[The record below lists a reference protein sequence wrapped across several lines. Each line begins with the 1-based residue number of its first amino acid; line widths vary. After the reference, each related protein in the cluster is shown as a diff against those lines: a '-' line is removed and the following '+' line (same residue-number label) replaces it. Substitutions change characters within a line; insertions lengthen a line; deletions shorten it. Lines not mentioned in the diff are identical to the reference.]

1 MSEIWD
7 IWHLLTWHTA
17 DTVELSEVQYNW
29 SSFTVLCVSILCY
42 LILLLHYNSERNI
55 VSFTLLHLSDSFYW
69 YDIRRHN
76 TLLKQDKT
84 SVWNFMSCNLCV
96 KKTVCSCVFWSC
108 FKCLFT
114 WINAQFLKSSNNSIF
129 YKTKQNLASKEGFI
143 WWPFGGAFSGIVKHC
158 SVWQNISVCF
168 CLTQI
173 YWNSCWLSSY
183 SNCIWFALFPLCE

>member
-1 MSEIWD
+1 MRFEIFD
-7 IWHLLTWHTA
+7 IYWPDILRTLWSYQRCNTTEAHLLCCACPFYATWYFFST
-17 DTVELSEVQYNW
+17 TIQKEISY
-29 SSFTVLCVSILCY
+29 
-42 LILLLHYNSERNI
+42 LLLYYI
-55 VSFTLLHLSDSFYW
+55 CLTVFYW